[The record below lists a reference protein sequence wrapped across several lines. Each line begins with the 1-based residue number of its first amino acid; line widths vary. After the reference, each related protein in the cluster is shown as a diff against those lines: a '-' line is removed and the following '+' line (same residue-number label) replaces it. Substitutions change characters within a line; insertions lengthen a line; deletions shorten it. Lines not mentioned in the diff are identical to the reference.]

1 MQNFEVLLTEF
12 VHSDNF
18 IQKTKMTQNAKK
30 DNFAERAASW
40 DNPSKIDMTN
50 NFVEAVLHKI
60 KPEKHWQAL
69 EIGAGTGLAGLQF
82 LPLLNSVT
90 FEDTSEAMLEV
101 LKSKLKGDENATIDK
116 GEVTDIE
123 NGNFDFV
130 FSCMAFHH
138 IPDLNSTLA
147 HLHTLTKPGAI
158 VAVGD
163 IRSEDGSFHHFE
175 PIPHKGFDTDELSAI
190 FEKNGFKIISVTDY
204 NVLTRERV
212 PGVWTDYTHFY

>member
-1 MQNFEVLLTEF
+1 MT
-12 VHSDNF
+12 HS
-18 IQKTKMTQNAKK
+18 AKK

-40 DNPSKIDMTN
+40 DNPSKIEMTDK
-50 NFVEAVLHKI
+50 FVAAVLNTI
-60 KPEKHWQAL
+60 KPEKHWNAL
-69 EIGAGTGLAGLQF
+69 EIGAGTGLVGLQF
-82 LPLLNSVT
+82 LSLLNSVT

-101 LKSKLKGDENATIDK
+101 LKSKMKDNEKATIMH

-138 IPDLNSTLA
+138 IPDLHRTLA
-147 HLHTLTKPGAI
+147 HLYKITSPGAI
-158 VAVGD
+158 VAIGD

-175 PIPHKGFDTDELSAI
+175 PIPHKGFDTDELSSI
-190 FEKNGFKIISVTDY
+190 FSKNGFETLSTTDY

-212 PGVWTDYTHFY
+212 PGTWTDYSQFLLIARRSE